1 MNRAQVTDILLE
13 IAVLLDL
20 QGESTFKIRA
30 YQNGA
35 RALETISEPLEVLVA
50 EKRLGTIKGI
60 GESLQQKITEMVTT
74 GKLEYYDQ
82 LKAAVPPGLLEMLQ
96 IPSLGPKK
104 VKAIHDN
111 LGISTV
117 ADLEAACKAG
127 RLSILDGF
135 GARTEAKIL
144 EGIDYR
150 RKYASKHLLVEAILV
165 AEPILAA
172 LKNHPVVQRCSTAG
186 SLRRLKEVIGDVDF
200 VVSSQ
205 SPAEV
210 IEFFVNQPGIVTVLA
225 KGDTKS
231 SVILPG
237 GIQAD
242 LRVVSDQEYPY
253 ALAYFSGSKEH
264 NIVMRHRAIQKGLR
278 LSEYGLFRSAEETR
292 DPALQVPCSSEEDI
306 YKALDLPFITPE
318 LREDRGEFTAAEKG
332 ALPEL
337 ISWDDL
343 KGSLH
348 NHTDWSDG
356 QDSLETLAAALVQKG
371 YSYWAVTDH
380 SKAAFQAHGLD
391 EARLKTQLAAV
402 ADINKRLEDSGISF
416 RFLTGAEVDIVKTGL
431 DFNDEILSQLD
442 VVVASLHVA
451 SQDESENTQRLIA
464 AAQNPYVHMLGH
476 LSGRLLLRRE
486 PFKISQQAVID
497 ACADTGTWL
506 ELNAQ
511 PSRFDLDWRLWV
523 QNRGR
528 GIKCS
533 INCDA
538 HSLVDVEYLR
548 FGIGQARKAWLTKAD
563 VINTS
568 NLNELRELLG
578 VKRAK
583 VG

>member
-172 LKNHPVVQRCSTAG
+172 LKNHPAVQRCSTAG

-356 QDSLETLAAALVQKG
+356 QDSLETLAAALVQPFRLMDWTKPG
-371 YSYWAVTDH
+371 
-380 SKAAFQAHGLD
+380 SKPSWQPWPTSTSAW
-391 EARLKTQLAAV
+391 R
-402 ADINKRLEDSGISF
+402 IR
-416 RFLTGAEVDIVKTGL
+416 
-431 DFNDEILSQLD
+431 
-442 VVVASLHVA
+442 ASLSA
-451 SQDESENTQRLIA
+451 S
-464 AAQNPYVHMLGH
+464 
-476 LSGRLLLRRE
+476 
-486 PFKISQQAVID
+486 
-497 ACADTGTWL
+497 
-506 ELNAQ
+506 
-511 PSRFDLDWRLWV
+511 
-523 QNRGR
+523 
-528 GIKCS
+528 
-533 INCDA
+533 
-538 HSLVDVEYLR
+538 
-548 FGIGQARKAWLTKAD
+548 
-563 VINTS
+563 
-568 NLNELRELLG
+568 
-578 VKRAK
+578 
-583 VG
+583 